1 MKKKEKPRN
10 SYIDLLLLI
19 AVAVILFLFVCTSC
33 ESLCDRVGV
42 EQDGIIEEAVEMLIN
57 HETGLE
63 IDLTP
68 TSPERF
74 FLS

>member
-42 EQDGIIEEAVEMLIN
+42 EQDGIIEEAVEMLIESQMGFPN
-57 HETGLE
+57 GMV
-63 IDLTP
+63 DLTP
-68 TSPERF
+68 SSPENV
-74 FLS
+74 